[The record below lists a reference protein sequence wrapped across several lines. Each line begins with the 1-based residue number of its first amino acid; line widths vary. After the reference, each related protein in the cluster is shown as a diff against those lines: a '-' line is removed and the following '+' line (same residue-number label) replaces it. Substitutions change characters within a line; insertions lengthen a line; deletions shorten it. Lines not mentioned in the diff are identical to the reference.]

1 MTTKIYYLTLFSI
14 ALIIFRLIPHP
25 PNFSPII
32 ASAIVAPF
40 IINSR
45 LYGALLPIIAMFIS
59 DLIIGLH
66 PYQLVIYLTISIIS
80 LMAPMK
86 KNYFKFS
93 ILAVGSSVW
102 FFIITNFAVWMVWDF
117 YPKTID
123 GLILCYT
130 LAIPFFINTL
140 VSTCLFTAIFLFL
153 TKYMEVGNEK
163 FSNIVLF
170 FLCKMGIRP

>member
-1 MTTKIYYLTLFSI
+1 MTRRLYYLTLFSI
-14 ALIIFRLIPHP
+14 ALITFRLIPHP

-45 LYGALLPIIAMFIS
+45 LYGTLVPIIAMFLS

-80 LMAPMK
+80 LIAPIN

-102 FFIITNFAVWMVWDF
+102 FFIITNFAVWIVWDF
-117 YPKTID
+117 YPKTTD

-140 VSTCLFTAIFLFL
+140 ASTCLFTAMFLFSI
-153 TKYMEVGNEK
+153 KYMEVGNEK
-163 FSNIVLF
+163 IGNIVVF
-170 FLCKMGIRP
+170 FLRKIGIR